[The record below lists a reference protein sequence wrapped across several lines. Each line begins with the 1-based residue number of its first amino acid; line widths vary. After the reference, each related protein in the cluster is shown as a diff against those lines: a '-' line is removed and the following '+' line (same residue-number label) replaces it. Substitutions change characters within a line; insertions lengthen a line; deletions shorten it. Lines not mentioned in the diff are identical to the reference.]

1 MNTYTQQNEKMMFE
15 AEVKKIQKLQDDFE
29 INLKEYEEKQQ
40 KKKEEIKERKDEIKK
55 IENLKK
61 QMKQK
66 KDTHIKNLIFQILE
80 EEQNLTEEEQYQ
92 KFKFFKNLLN
102 DLTKNESKKETK
114 QKEEVEEDDEEF
126 NL

>member
-1 MNTYTQQNEKMMFE
+1 MNTYTEEKEKMMFE

-29 INLKEYEEKQQ
+29 ISLKEYEEKQQ

-55 IENLKK
+55 IETLKK

-114 QKEEVEEDDEEF
+114 TKEEVDEDDEEF